1 MFKRSNCYWKL
12 QLYNITILLKVP
24 NSNVTNSAQTFSFV
38 KISTSTL
45 QKQDFSLS
53 EEQSDMCI
61 AMEEKLVLASSHR
74 VFYSSITTLGTHTT
88 IFLKFQICSTN
99 ELQWF
104 EIKQCKL
111 GPDVTVSDFKLKHH
125 PLNPFH
131 LVFFLGLVLI
141 RACLLGRDDT
151 VITRKLWNRKTTF
164 RIKV

>member
-1 MFKRSNCYWKL
+1 MFNRSNCYWKL

-24 NSNVTNSAQTFSFV
+24 NSNVTNSVRLKYQHQHCKN
-38 KISTSTL
+38 KIL
-45 QKQDFSLS
+45 VYQKSRAI
-53 EEQSDMCI
+53 CV

-104 EIKQCKL
+104 KIKQCKL

-164 RIKV
+164 RIEE